1 MSAIRIAIAVL
12 FAAVVL
18 QAQMPP
24 APPGP
29 AMSPEA
35 AVANLEQNQTAQSL
49 SQILRALQASLK
61 VSESVKAIPTEK
73 RI

>member
-1 MSAIRIAIAVL
+1 MSAIRIAVAIL
-12 FAAVVL
+12 YAAVVL

-24 APPGP
+24 GP
-29 AMSPEA
+29 AMSSEA
-35 AVANLEQNQTAQSL
+35 AIVNLEQNQTAQSL
-49 SQILRALQASLK
+49 SQILRTLQTNLK